1 MTQIA
6 LPSSPVPLNLEMGSS
21 LQLDDDELFE
31 LCARNPE
38 LWIER
43 TAEGD
48 LIVMTPAGGASSHRN
63 VRITTALSLWADR
76 VGGWVVFDSSIG
88 FLLPNRAMRGP
99 DAACV
104 LRSRIEALPPDVK
117 DKFLPLCPDFVVEL
131 RSPSDR
137 LPALM
142 AKMEEYRDN
151 GVRLGWLIDPL
162 ERCVHVYRPSR
173 EVEVLQNPTQISGD
187 PELPGFVLDLAPI
200 WKPL

>member
-6 LPSSPVPLNLEMGSS
+6 LPSSPVPLNLELGSS
-21 LQLDDDELFE
+21 LQLSDDELFE

-63 VRITTALSLWADR
+63 ARITSELFRWADR
-76 VGGWVVFDSSIG
+76 VGGWLVFDSSMG
-88 FLLPNRAMRGP
+88 FFLPNRAMRGP

-104 LRSRIEALPPDVK
+104 LRSRVEALAQEVRE
-117 DKFLPLCPDFVVEL
+117 KFFPLCPDFVVEL
-131 RSPSDR
+131 RSQSDR
-137 LPALM
+137 LPPLR

-151 GVRLGWLIDPL
+151 GARLGWLIDPT
-162 ERCVHVYRPSR
+162 ERRVHVYRPGR
-173 EVEVLQNPTQISGD
+173 TVEVLQDPAQISGD